1 MYNGTYNQQYKS
13 LNRRSALLFIMI
25 IRTDA
30 SKCIHILQGYSF
42 FNNGMDDYWYYSDTV
57 FKTGRSYA
65 LVSEYQQGCMYL
77 SYLLGGQIEIKDGL
91 EIYLDDNRVTQETL
105 KDISWNLEP
114 SYESYKNLIVRKS
127 IEKALKSEHVEESFE
142 QLAESFCLTP
152 ERYDRKLRQLSGERW
167 SASAA
172 VGYASGKKV
181 FYAPYNAS
189 NFYSSNAR
197 LEHMIS
203 YLTSHDCMVL
213 LPVGSDMYLK
223 DHVDQCIYI
232 EQQTAWWKSKQ

>member
-1 MYNGTYNQQYKS
+1 MPQN
-13 LNRRSALLFIMI
+13 AFI
-25 IRTDA
+25 
-30 SKCIHILQGYSF
+30 F
-42 FNNGMDDYWYYSDTV
+42 F
-57 FKTGRSYA
+57 RA
-65 LVSEYQQGCMYL
+65 
-77 SYLLGGQIEIKDGL
+77 
-91 EIYLDDNRVTQETL
+91 TQETL

-127 IEKALKSEHVEESFE
+127 IEKALKSGHVEESFE

-152 ERYDRKLRQLSGERW
+152 ERYDCKLRQLSGERW

-181 FYAPYNAS
+181 FYAPY
-189 NFYSSNAR
+189 NAR

-232 EQQTAWWKSKQ
+232 EQQTAWWKSKQR

>member
-1 MYNGTYNQQYKS
+1 
-13 LNRRSALLFIMI
+13 MI
-25 IRTDA
+25 VRTDT
-30 SKCIHILQGYSF
+30 SKCTHCIQGYSR
-42 FNNGMDDYWYYSDTV
+42 FNNGMSDYWYYSDHV

-65 LVSEYQQGCMYL
+65 LVSEYRQGCMYL
-77 SYLLGGQIEIKDGL
+77 SYLLGGQIKIEDGL
-91 EIYLDDNRVTQETL
+91 DIYLNDNRITQDKL
-105 KDISWNLEP
+105 NSISWNLEP
-114 SYESYKNLIVRKS
+114 NYEPYKNLIVRKS
-127 IEKALKSEHVEESFE
+127 IEKALKNGYVEESFE
-142 QLAESFCLTP
+142 ELAESFCLAP
-152 ERYDRKLRQLSGERW
+152 ERYDCKLSQLSGERW

-197 LEHMIS
+197 LDQMIS
-203 YLTSHDCMVL
+203 YLSSHDCMVL

-232 EQQTAWWKSKQ
+232 EQRTSWWKSKP

>member
-1 MYNGTYNQQYKS
+1 
-13 LNRRSALLFIMI
+13 MI

-30 SKCIHILQGYSF
+30 SKCIHILQGCSR
-42 FNNGMDDYWYYSDTV
+42 FNNGMSDNWYYSDIV

-91 EIYLDDNRVTQETL
+91 EIYLDDNRITQETL
-105 KDISWNLEP
+105 RDISWNLEP

-127 IEKALKSEHVEESFE
+127 VEKALKSGYVEESFE
-142 QLAESFCLTP
+142 QLAEGFCLTP

-181 FYAPYNAS
+181 FYAPYNS
-189 NFYSSNAR
+189 SDFYCANAR
-197 LEHMIS
+197 LKQTID

-223 DHVDQCIYI
+223 DLVDQCIYI
-232 EQQTAWWKSKQ
+232 EQKKSWWRSNQE